1 MPQGIHI
8 LALIILAGILIAM
21 VVGVALLRAGGG
33 DDLTPI
39 GVFRVRGRGGIA
51 AAGAVCPVGSIGRTA
66 VAGIFIGSFSGFGR
80 YGSGGAGHNVARN
93 RNILIPRMGRHS
105 GQGRAGILGNVT
117 VGADVSKQRIHGLLS
132 QVDTITAQHIAA
144 FGIASGAVLQH
155 LGAVQELPAVILAHL
170 HQGFVVFIYL
180 GLGQVLVGMLLA
192 QRRNSVHN
200 DIHTGVSILHSL
212 DALGVIAG
220 KAGSAVAGA

>member
-1 MPQGIHI
+1 
-8 LALIILAGILIAM
+8 
-21 VVGVALLRAGGG
+21 
-33 DDLTPI
+33 
-39 GVFRVRGRGGIA
+39 
-51 AAGAVCPVGSIGRTA
+51 
-66 VAGIFIGSFSGFGR
+66 
-80 YGSGGAGHNVARN
+80 
-93 RNILIPRMGRHS
+93 MGRHG

-117 VGADVSKQRIHGLLS
+117 VGADVSKQHIHGLLG